1 MTRFLSILVGLTS
14 LATPTVAQLPDVSGL
29 LALLPPQCLLLVQS
43 AIIPCFTANT
53 ECLTMLPTV
62 EDIESLPAAEDIM
75 ICEDISEPVCPILTK
90 CEPCLMEMGD
100 LLSCVLTNNEDISQ
114 DTVDLI
120 NGCAFDCEEGGGG
133 MNVTESMS
141 PNVTEVPT
149 TTPPISAP
157 ISAPP
162 VASPTSEDTEAPSAA
177 TTSDT
182 PALSTAATTSMSM
195 GIVGLVVTLSS
206 FLVA

>member
-1 MTRFLSILVGLTS
+1 
-14 LATPTVAQLPDVSGL
+14 
-29 LALLPPQCLLLVQS
+29 
-43 AIIPCFTANT
+43 
-53 ECLTMLPTV
+53 MLPTV

-90 CEPCLMEMGD
+90 CEPCLTEMGD
-100 LLSCVLTNNEDISQ
+100 LLSCVLTNNEDISE

-133 MNVTESMS
+133 MNVTESVS

-149 TTPPISAP
+149 TIPPMSSP

-162 VASPTSEDTEAPSAA
+162 VASPTSEEETDAPSVA

-182 PALSTAATTSMSM
+182 PALSTAATTPMSM
-195 GIVGLVVTLSS
+195 GIFGLVATLSS
-206 FLVA
+206 FFMA